1 MNPEVQCCI
10 HKGPPI
16 IPILSWINP
25 IPHISLRSILI
36 LSSHLCLGLPTKS
49 CQIPGPCVKFLNEDG
64 FYNVKFW
71 FLQFEVVSLVP
82 NPQAGG
88 LLLVYCPWLL
98 IHYICCYPPY
108 LEAYF
113 PIRNPRDAP
122 CHSDRNPRMVWLEML
137 NNWDNGK
144 LLSKISY
151 DFAIT
156 SRAVCLL
163 LFI

>member
-64 FYNVKFW
+64 FYN
-71 FLQFEVVSLVP
+71 L
-82 NPQAGG
+82 
-88 LLLVYCPWLL
+88 
-98 IHYICCYPPY
+98 
-108 LEAYF
+108 
-113 PIRNPRDAP
+113 
-122 CHSDRNPRMVWLEML
+122 
-137 NNWDNGK
+137 K
-144 LLSKISY
+144 LLASCQTPKLEDYSWSTVH
-151 DFAIT
+151 D
-156 SRAVCLL
+156 C
-163 LFI
+163 LFIIFAAILHIWRPTSPSATQGTCHAVVLKVKITFSFTVILFNKTCKNFS